1 MSGVTIVA
9 PLNACHP
16 VTGVR
21 VVLEFVGLLRGAIH
35 V

>member
-9 PLNACHP
+9 TLNACHR

-21 VVLEFVGLLRGAIH
+21 VVLKFVRLLHGAIH

>member
-9 PLNACHP
+9 PLNACHL

-21 VVLEFVGLLRGAIH
+21 VVLEFVSFLSGAIR